1 MRAFPHTVDLRKI
14 NKNMELRRLEKA
26 LSISFGLEL
35 IKILG
40 DSAGTMTTILITG
53 ASTGF
58 GRSLATEALNRG
70 HQVALAVRTPESVA
84 DLVAAHP
91 GKAYSIRF
99 DLTKPADAERAVKE
113 TVEQFGSLDVL
124 INNAGYGLLAAL
136 EETTDE
142 QLNRNLE
149 TNFAGPFRL
158 IRAALPVMRA
168 QKSGRVISL
177 SAIAAYANH
186 PGFAVY
192 AGAKA
197 ALDAACDAA
206 AQEVAPFGIK
216 FTQVIPGPFRTDFIG
231 RSLDH
236 APRLPD
242 HEGTVGKFGGFLSKI
257 DGKQP
262 GDPAKAA
269 SLILDLLDEE
279 KPPFRLVIG
288 HYATSMMSK
297 KLASSGTEL
306 ESWKERGIATDFP
319 AGS

>member
-1 MRAFPHTVDLRKI
+1 MST
-14 NKNMELRRLEKA
+14 N
-26 LSISFGLEL
+26 
-35 IKILG
+35 
-40 DSAGTMTTILITG
+40 LITG

-70 HQVALAVRTPESVA
+70 HQVALAVRVPESVA
-84 DLVAAHP
+84 DLVAAYP
-91 GKAYSIRF
+91 GKAHAIRF
-99 DLTKPADAERAVKE
+99 DLTKAADAARAVQE

-136 EETTDE
+136 EETTND
-142 QLNRNLE
+142 QLTRNLE
-149 TNFAGPFRL
+149 SNFTGPFRL
-158 IRAALPVMRA
+158 IRAVLPVMRA
-168 QKSGRVISL
+168 QKAGRIISL

-206 AQEVAPFGIK
+206 AQETAAFGIK
-216 FTQVIPGPFRTDFIG
+216 FTQVIPGPYRTDFIG

-236 APRLPD
+236 AERLPD
-242 HEGTVGKFGGFLSKI
+242 YEATVGKFGAYLAKVN
-257 DGKQP
+257 GKQP
-262 GDPAKAA
+262 GDPAAA
-269 SLILDLLDEE
+269 ARLILDLLDEE

-288 HYATSMMSK
+288 HYATSMMTK
-297 KLASSGTEL
+297 KIASSGAEL
-306 ESWKERGIATDFP
+306 EAWKAKGLATDFP

>member
-1 MRAFPHTVDLRKI
+1 MK
-14 NKNMELRRLEKA
+14 
-26 LSISFGLEL
+26 
-35 IKILG
+35 
-40 DSAGTMTTILITG
+40 TILITG

-58 GRSLATEALNRG
+58 GRSLAQEALERG
-70 HQVALAVRTPESVA
+70 HQVALAVRNPESIA
-84 DLVAAHP
+84 DLVAANP
-91 GKAYSIRF
+91 GKAHAIRF

-136 EETTDE
+136 EESTDE
-142 QLNRNLE
+142 QLSRNLE
-149 TNFAGPFRL
+149 TNFTGPFRL
-158 IRAALPVMRA
+158 IRAALPVMRV
-168 QKSGRVISL
+168 QKSGRIISL

-206 AQEVAPFGIK
+206 AQETAASGIK

-236 APRLPD
+236 APRLTEY
-242 HEGTVGKFGGFLSKI
+242 EGTVGKFGSYLAKV

-262 GDPAKAA
+262 GDPDAA
-269 SLILDLLDEE
+269 ARLILDLLDEE

-288 HYATSMMSK
+288 QYAIAMMTK
-297 KLASSGTEL
+297 KLAANTAEL
-306 ESWKERGIATDFP
+306 EAWKERGLATDFP
-319 AGS
+319 TGS

>member
-1 MRAFPHTVDLRKI
+1 M
-14 NKNMELRRLEKA
+14 
-26 LSISFGLEL
+26 S
-35 IKILG
+35 
-40 DSAGTMTTILITG
+40 TILITG

-91 GKAYSIRF
+91 GKAYAICF
-99 DLTKPADAERAVKE
+99 DLTKPADAERAVQE

-136 EETTDE
+136 EETTDD
-142 QLNRNLE
+142 QLIRNLE
-149 TNFAGPFRL
+149 TNFTGPFRL

-206 AQEVAPFGIK
+206 AQEAAAFGIK
-216 FTQVIPGPFRTDFIG
+216 FTQVIPGPYRTDFIG

-236 APRLPD
+236 AERLP
-242 HEGTVGKFGGFLSKI
+242 EYEATVGKFGSYLAKVN
-257 DGKQP
+257 GKQP
-262 GDPAKAA
+262 GDPVAA
-269 SLILDLLDEE
+269 SGLILDLITQE

-288 HYATSMMSK
+288 HYATSMMTK
-297 KLASSGTEL
+297 KLASSSAEM
-306 ESWKERGIATDFP
+306 EAWKERGLATDFP

>member
-1 MRAFPHTVDLRKI
+1 MKTV
-14 NKNMELRRLEKA
+14 
-26 LSISFGLEL
+26 
-35 IKILG
+35 
-40 DSAGTMTTILITG
+40 LITG

-58 GRSLATEALNRG
+58 GRALATESLSRG
-70 HQVALAVRTPESVA
+70 HQVAMAVRNPERVA

-91 GKAYSIRF
+91 GKAHAIRF
-99 DLTKPADAERAVKE
+99 DLTKTEDAPMAVSE
-113 TVEQFGSLDVL
+113 TLKQFGRLDIL

-136 EETTDE
+136 EESSDE

-149 TNFAGPFRL
+149 TNFTGPFRL
-158 IRAALPVMRA
+158 IRATLPVMRA
-168 QKSGRVISL
+168 QKEGHVINL

-206 AQEVAPFGIK
+206 AQETASLGIK
-216 FTQVIPGPFRTDFIG
+216 FTMVVPGPFRTDFIG

-236 APRLPD
+236 AERLPD
-242 HEGTVGKFGGFLSKI
+242 YEGTVGKFGGFLSKM

-269 SLILDLLDEE
+269 KAILDLTEE
-279 KPPFRLVIG
+279 AKPPFRFVIG
-288 HYATSMMSK
+288 AYANTMFAK
-297 KLASSGTEL
+297 KLASIESEL
-306 ESWKERGIATDFP
+306 NAWKEKGLATDFP
-319 AGS
+319 QGT

>member
-1 MRAFPHTVDLRKI
+1 LSV
-14 NKNMELRRLEKA
+14 EKR
-26 LSISFGLEL
+26 
-35 IKILG
+35 
-40 DSAGTMTTILITG
+40 TTTIGSMKTLLITG

-58 GRSLATEALNRG
+58 GRSLATEALERG
-70 HQVALAVRTPESVA
+70 HQVALAVRNPESVA
-84 DLVAAHP
+84 DLVGAYPEKAH
-91 GKAYSIRF
+91 AIRF

-142 QLNRNLE
+142 QLARNLE
-149 TNFAGPFRL
+149 TNFTGPFRL
-158 IRAALPVMRA
+158 IRAALPVMRK
-168 QKSGRVISL
+168 QKSGRVFSL

-206 AQEVAPFGIK
+206 AQETAAFGIK

-236 APRLPD
+236 SERLPD
-242 HEGTVGKFGGFLSKI
+242 YEGTVGKFAAYLAKV

-262 GDPAKAA
+262 GDPVAA
-269 SLILDLLDEE
+269 SRLILDLLNEE
-279 KPPFRLVIG
+279 NPPYRLVIG
-288 HYATSMMSK
+288 HYATTMLTK
-297 KLASSGTEL
+297 KLASSGAEL
-306 ESWKERGIATDFP
+306 ATWKDRGLATDFP

>member
-1 MRAFPHTVDLRKI
+1 M
-14 NKNMELRRLEKA
+14 
-26 LSISFGLEL
+26 S
-35 IKILG
+35 
-40 DSAGTMTTILITG
+40 TILITG

-91 GKAYSIRF
+91 GKAHAIRF
-99 DLTKPADAERAVKE
+99 DLTKPADAERAVQE

-136 EETTDE
+136 EETTDD
-142 QLNRNLE
+142 QLTRNLE
-149 TNFAGPFRL
+149 TNFTGPFRL

-206 AQEVAPFGIK
+206 AQETAAFGIK
-216 FTQVIPGPFRTDFIG
+216 FTQVIPGPYRTDFIG

-236 APRLPD
+236 AERLA
-242 HEGTVGKFGGFLSKI
+242 EYAATVGKFGAYLTKVN
-257 DGKQP
+257 GKQP
-262 GDPAKAA
+262 GDPVAA
-269 SLILDLLDEE
+269 SRLILDLITEE

-288 HYATSMMSK
+288 HYATSMMTK
-297 KLASSGTEL
+297 KLASSSAEL
-306 ESWKERGIATDFP
+306 EAWKERGLATDFP

>member
-1 MRAFPHTVDLRKI
+1 M
-14 NKNMELRRLEKA
+14 
-26 LSISFGLEL
+26 S
-35 IKILG
+35 
-40 DSAGTMTTILITG
+40 TILITG

-70 HQVALAVRTPESVA
+70 HQVALAVRAPESVA
-84 DLVAAHP
+84 DLVAAYP
-91 GKAYSIRF
+91 GKAHAVRF
-99 DLTKPADAERAVKE
+99 DLTKAADAARAVQE

-136 EETTDE
+136 EETTDD
-142 QLNRNLE
+142 QLTRNLE
-149 TNFAGPFRL
+149 TNFTGPFRL
-158 IRAALPVMRA
+158 IRAVLPVMRA
-168 QKSGRVISL
+168 QKAGRIISL

-206 AQEVAPFGIK
+206 AQETAAFGIK
-216 FTQVIPGPFRTDFIG
+216 FTQVIPGPYRTDFIG

-236 APRLPD
+236 AERLPD
-242 HEGTVGKFGGFLSKI
+242 YEATVGKFGSYLTKVN
-257 DGKQP
+257 GKQP
-262 GDPAKAA
+262 GDPAAA
-269 SLILDLLDEE
+269 ARLILDLLVEE

-288 HYATSMMSK
+288 HYATSMMTK
-297 KLASSGTEL
+297 KIASSGAEL
-306 ESWKERGIATDFP
+306 EAWKAKGLATDFP

>member
-1 MRAFPHTVDLRKI
+1 M
-14 NKNMELRRLEKA
+14 
-26 LSISFGLEL
+26 S
-35 IKILG
+35 
-40 DSAGTMTTILITG
+40 TILITG

-58 GRSLATEALNRG
+58 GRSLATEALSRG

-84 DLVAAHP
+84 DLVTAYP
-91 GKAYSIRF
+91 GKAHAIRF
-99 DLTKPADAERAVKE
+99 DLTKAADADHAVKE
-113 TVEQFGSLDVL
+113 TFQQFGSLDVL

-136 EETTDE
+136 EETNDE
-142 QLNRNLE
+142 QLIRNLE
-149 TNFAGPFRL
+149 TNFTGPFRL

-168 QKSGRVISL
+168 QKSGRIISL

-206 AQEVAPFGIK
+206 AQETAAFGIK
-216 FTQVIPGPFRTDFIG
+216 FTQVIPGPYRTDFIG

-236 APRLPD
+236 AERLP
-242 HEGTVGKFGGFLSKI
+242 EYEATVGKFGAYLDKVN
-257 DGKQP
+257 GKQP
-262 GDPAKAA
+262 GDPTAA
-269 SLILDLLDEE
+269 SRLILDLLNEE

-288 HYATSMMSK
+288 HYATSMMTK
-297 KLASSGTEL
+297 KLASSGAEL
-306 ESWKERGIATDFP
+306 EAWKERGLGTDFP

>member
-1 MRAFPHTVDLRKI
+1 MHATQTAESGKVEKSGLFDLA
-14 NKNMELRRLEKA
+14 LRSRRTE
-26 LSISFGLEL
+26 
-35 IKILG
+35 
-40 DSAGTMTTILITG
+40 AGPMMSTILITG

-58 GRSLATEALNRG
+58 GRSLATEALSRG
-70 HQVALAVRTPESVA
+70 HQVALAVRNPESVA
-84 DLVAAHP
+84 DLVGEYP
-91 GKAYSIRF
+91 GKAHAIRF
-99 DLTKPADAERAVKE
+99 DLTKPADAERAVRE

-142 QLNRNLE
+142 QLTRNLE
-149 TNFAGPFRL
+149 TNFTGPFRM
-158 IRAALPVMRA
+158 IRAVLPVMRA
-168 QKSGRVISL
+168 QKSGRIISL

-206 AQEVAPFGIK
+206 AQETAALGIK

-236 APRLPD
+236 AKRLPD
-242 HEGTVGKFGGFLSKI
+242 YEATVGKFAAYLAKV

-262 GDPAKAA
+262 GDPLAA
-269 SLILDLLDEE
+269 SRLILDLLNEE

-288 HYATSMMSK
+288 HYANTMLSK
-297 KLASSGTEL
+297 KIAANASEL
-306 ESWKERGIATDFP
+306 EAWKERGLATDFP
-319 AGS
+319 AGT